1 MQHSTKQD
9 LISLRPNFKF
19 FVGVDSDGCVFDT
32 MAVKQCQHFHPLI
45 IKHWGLEKIAK
56 QVREVSEFINLNS
69 RFRGT
74 NRFPSLLK
82 TFEMLPSRPGVAESG
97 VRMPPLED
105 LGAYCTSGLP
115 LGNASLKAEVERT
128 GSKQLADVLA
138 WSLAVNEDIEHN
150 MKAVP
155 PFEYAAESLEA
166 ISRLADIVVVS
177 QTPSEALVREWHQHG
192 INNLTRAIAGQELGT
207 KAEHI
212 RLAADGKYEPGRML
226 LIGDALGDLAAA
238 RATGIL
244 FYPVM
249 PGNEVES
256 WRLFKDEVMEKF
268 FAGEYAGELENQ
280 LVDKFE
286 KSLPSSM

>member
-9 LISLRPNFKF
+9 LISLRPNFDF

-32 MAVKQCQHFHPLI
+32 MTVKQCHHFHPLI
-45 IKHWGLEKIAK
+45 VKHWGFEKIEK
-56 QVREVSEFINLNS
+56 QLREVAEFINLNS

-97 VRMPPLED
+97 VSMPPMDD
-105 LGAYCTSGLP
+105 LRAYCNSGLP
-115 LGNASLKAEVERT
+115 LGNASLKSEVERT

-155 PFEYAAESLEA
+155 PFEHAVQTLEA
-166 ISRLADIVVVS
+166 ISKLADIVVVS

-192 INNLTRAIAGQELGT
+192 INHLTRAIAGQELGT

-212 RLAADGKYEPGRML
+212 RMAAGSKYERGRSL

-238 RATGIL
+238 RATGIP

-249 PGNEVES
+249 PGHEVES
-256 WRLFKDEVMEKF
+256 WRLFKEEIMDKF
-268 FAGEYAGELENQ
+268 FAGEYAGELENS
-280 LVDKFE
+280 LVEKFE
-286 KSLPSSM
+286 KSLPDTM